1 MSVET
6 PEPLSDE
13 LVRLLP
19 HLDERVGQLV
29 EHHRARLERRFAER
43 LLGLLREAADAA
55 DPTLRPAYE
64 SMIRL
69 VRSAGGVES

>member
-1 MSVET
+1 MSVEI

-29 EHHRARLERRFAER
+29 QHHRSRLERQFAEK
-43 LLGLLREAADAA
+43 LLGLLYEAADRA
-55 DPTLRPAYE
+55 DPALRPAYL
-64 SMIRL
+64 SMIAI
-69 VRSAGGVES
+69 VRKAGGVET